1 MYSYENYVEL
11 YVYILYQIRNITKR
25 IVRDITNWLLNTE
38 DSIRFN
44 SKVTTELLKSNLI
57 NHTDFDRILSKGL
70 DQNSHNAVELSKSLI
85 TDICI

>member
-1 MYSYENYVEL
+1 MYCHENNLEL
-11 YVYILYQIRNITKR
+11 YIYILYEIRNITKR

-44 SKVTTELLKSNLI
+44 SKVTTELLKNNLI

-70 DQNSHNAVELSKSLI
+70 D
-85 TDICI
+85 